1 MDINDL
7 KYEEPSTEV
16 MNERFS
22 NSVSHL
28 VAAFPIDLKHCIAA
42 GCNIVVRIEYYH
54 RIGSMGLSI
63 SAETENPVVVVQ
75 HDDCPVHSQMYIYES
90 MPNGNLRATKF
101 RWNRH

>member
-7 KYEEPSTEV
+7 KYDEPSTEV
-16 MNERFS
+16 MEERFS

-42 GCNIVVRIEYYH
+42 GCNIVVWIEYSDH
-54 RIGSMGLSI
+54 VNI
-63 SAETENPVVVVQ
+63 SALTANPVIVVQ
-75 HDDCPVHSQMYIYES
+75 HDDCPVHSQVYVYELI
-90 MPNGNLRATKF
+90 PNGNLRASKF